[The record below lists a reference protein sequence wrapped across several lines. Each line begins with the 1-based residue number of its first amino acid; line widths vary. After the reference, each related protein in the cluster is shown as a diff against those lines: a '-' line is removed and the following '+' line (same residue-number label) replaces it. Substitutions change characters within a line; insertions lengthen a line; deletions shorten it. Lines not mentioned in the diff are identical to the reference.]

1 MITPEHDQTET
12 HDPIPLDVQYSLDR
26 AHERLIEEFAGT
38 FGRETVRQLLDHS
51 YATLSARAR
60 VPQFVPLL
68 AEKFA
73 RQRMQASSHRR
84 TGDER
89 TAVLFLCVH
98 NAGKSQMALGLFE
111 KYAAGRALAWS
122 GGSEPGAEINPDA
135 VAAMAE
141 IGIDIT
147 GEFPKPWTEETLR
160 AADVIVT
167 MGCGDACPV
176 YPGKRYLDWTFEG
189 DLSGAAGARNARDQI
204 EARVL
209 GLLGELGL
217 EVAARESATV

>member
-1 MITPEHDQTET
+1 MTATPHR
-12 HDPIPLDVQYSLDR
+12 DPIPLDQEFALDR
-26 AHERLIEEFAGT
+26 AYERLVDEFAGA
-38 FGRETVRQLLDHS
+38 FGRETVRVLLDHS
-51 YATLSARAR
+51 YDVLRDKARI
-60 VPQFVPLL
+60 PQYLPLL

-73 RQRMQASSHRR
+73 RQRMLASSHRAH
-84 TGDER
+84 GQDER
-89 TAVLFLCVH
+89 PAVLFLCVH

-111 KYAAGRALAWS
+111 KHAGGRAVGWS
-122 GGSEPGAEINPDA
+122 GGSEPGSEISPDA

-141 IGIDIT
+141 VGIDIT

-189 DLSGAAGARNARDQI
+189 DLSGISGARNARDQI
-204 EARVL
+204 ERRVL
-209 GLLGELGL
+209 ALLAEIG
-217 EVAARESATV
+217 VTAAA